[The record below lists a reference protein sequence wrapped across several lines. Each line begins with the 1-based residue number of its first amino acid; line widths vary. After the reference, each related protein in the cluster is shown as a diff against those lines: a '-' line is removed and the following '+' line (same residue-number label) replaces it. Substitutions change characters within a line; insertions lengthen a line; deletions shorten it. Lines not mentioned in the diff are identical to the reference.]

1 MGKFL
6 LNRNTETEEYAGPA
20 NRRLHIRFP
29 ICLEVKYHKD
39 PKRPCRDF
47 TLSIGMGGLFI
58 RTEEEF
64 KAGERIKMVLCIPP
78 RIKALGEF
86 DGEIVNVNTD
96 NPNHPRGI
104 FVKLIHCD
112 ERELLKLEDLIEERV
127 HLLDNIL

>member
-1 MGKFL
+1 MDKFL
-6 LNRNTETEEYAGPA
+6 LDRDTEAEEYTGST

-58 RTEEEF
+58 KTEEPF
-64 KAGERIKMVLCIPP
+64 KTGDRIKMVFCIPP

-86 DGEIVNVNTD
+86 DGEVVDVSTD

-104 FVKLIHCD
+104 FVKFIHCGK
-112 ERELLKLEDLIEERV
+112 RELLKLEDLIDERV
-127 HLLDNIL
+127 HLLNNII